1 MPEVLRA
8 CFLASRDLMR
18 PGMLFHALWPP
29 ILSLIAWGLVAQ
41 SVWAPAR
48 ERLQASFPDWAWLTG
63 GWWSD
68 WIANIFLLMAFA
80 PLVYFTTLM
89 LLAAFALPRM
99 MTIVADSDYPDIVR
113 QGGGGVM
120 GALWGSIVN
129 TLVAGS
135 IFVIG
140 WLLTLPF
147 LLIPGVLLIMPF
159 FWLSWINQRTFR
171 FDALAEHATPP
182 ERNRI
187 VREARSPLYMAG
199 GISALVAHIPIIN
212 FLAPAWTALL
222 FVHLCLMRLRLERK
236 EGTVVWEQ

>member
-1 MPEVLRA
+1 MSEVLRA
-8 CFLASRDLMR
+8 CFLASRDLLR
-18 PGMLFHALWPP
+18 PGMLLQALWPP
-29 ILSLIAWGLVAQ
+29 LASLFVWALVARAI
-41 SVWAPAR
+41 WAPAR
-48 ERLQASFPDWAWLTG
+48 ERLQASFPDWSWLTQ
-63 GWWSD
+63 GWLAD
-68 WIANIFLLMAFA
+68 WVANIFLLMGFA

-99 MTIVADSDYPDIVR
+99 MTIVADSDYQDIVR
-113 QGGGGVM
+113 QGR

-135 IFVIG
+135 LFVIG

-147 LLIPGVLLIMPF
+147 ILIPGVLLVMPF
-159 FWLSWINQRTFR
+159 FWLAWINQRTFR

-182 ERNRI
+182 ERSRI
-187 VREARSPLYMAG
+187 VREARTPLYMAG
-199 GISALVAHIPIIN
+199 GISALLAHVPIVN

-222 FVHLCLMRLRLERK
+222 FVHLCLMRLRLERR

>member
-8 CFLASRDLMR
+8 SILASRDLLR
-18 PGMLFHALWPP
+18 PGMLFHALWPSL
-29 ILSLIAWGLVAQ
+29 LSLLVWGLIAQ
-41 SVWAPAR
+41 AVWAPAR
-48 ERLQASFPDWAWLTG
+48 ARLQGSFPDWAWLSE

-80 PLVYFTTLM
+80 PLLYFTTLM

-99 MTIVADSDYPDIVR
+99 MIVVANSDYPDIVR
-113 QGGGGVM
+113 QGR

-129 TLVAGS
+129 TSVAGG

-147 LLIPGVLLIMPF
+147 LLIPGVLLVMPF
-159 FWLSWINQRTFR
+159 FWLAWINQRTFR

-182 ERNRI
+182 EHAAI
-187 VREARSPLYMAG
+187 VREAKGPLYAAG
-199 GISALVAHIPIIN
+199 AVSALVAHIPVIN

-222 FVHLCLMRLRLERK
+222 FVHLCLARLRMQRK
-236 EGTVVWEQ
+236 EGVVVWEQ

>member
-8 CFLASRDLMR
+8 CFLASRDLLR
-18 PGMLFHALWPP
+18 PGMLFHALWPV
-29 ILSLIAWGLVAQ
+29 IVSMLGWGLLAQ
-41 SVWAPAR
+41 AVWAPAR
-48 ERLQASFPDWAWLTG
+48 ARVQAGFPDWAWLSG

-99 MTIVADSDYPDIVR
+99 MNVVAASDYPDLVR
-113 QGGGGVM
+113 QGR
-120 GALWGSIVN
+120 GAFWRSILN

-135 IFVIG
+135 IFVVG

-159 FWLSWINQRTFR
+159 FWLAWINQRTFR

-182 ERNRI
+182 EHARI
-187 VREARSPLYMAG
+187 VRGGRSLLYTAG
-199 GISALVAHIPIIN
+199 AVSALVAHIPIIN

-222 FVHLCLMRLRLERK
+222 FVHLCLMRLRLERR

>member
-8 CFLASRDLMR
+8 CFLATRDLLR

-29 ILSLIAWGLVAQ
+29 ILSLVGWGLIAQ
-41 SVWAPAR
+41 AVWAPAR
-48 ERLQASFPDWAWLTG
+48 ERVQAGFPDWAWLSG

-99 MTIVADSDYPDIVR
+99 MNVVAASDYPDLVR
-113 QGGGGVM
+113 QGR
-120 GALWGSIVN
+120 GAFWSSILN

-135 IFVIG
+135 LFVVG

-159 FWLSWINQRTFR
+159 FWLAWINQRTFR

-182 ERNRI
+182 EHARI
-187 VREARSPLYMAG
+187 VREGRSLLYTAG
-199 GISALVAHIPIIN
+199 AVSALVAHIPIVN

-222 FVHLCLMRLRLERK
+222 FVHLCLMRLRLERR

>member
-8 CFLASRDLMR
+8 CFLASRDLLR
-18 PGMLFHALWPP
+18 PGMLFQALWPP
-29 ILSLIAWGLVAQ
+29 IVSLFAWALAARA
-41 SVWAPAR
+41 VWAPAR
-48 ERLQASFPDWAWLTG
+48 ERLQGAFPDWSWLTE
-63 GWWSD
+63 GWLAD
-68 WIANIFLLMAFA
+68 WLANIVLLMGFA

-113 QGGGGVM
+113 QGR
-120 GALWGSIVN
+120 GAFWGSIVN

-135 IFVIG
+135 LFVVG

-147 LLIPGVLLIMPF
+147 ILIPGVLLIMPF
-159 FWLSWINQRTFR
+159 LWLAWINQRTFR
-171 FDALAEHATPP
+171 YDALAEHATPP
-182 ERNRI
+182 ERSRI
-187 VREARSPLYMAG
+187 VREARGPFYMAG
-199 GISALVAHIPIIN
+199 AVSALVAHIPIVN

-222 FVHLCLMRLRLERK
+222 FVHLCLMRLRMERR

>member
-8 CFLASRDLMR
+8 CFLASRDLLR
-18 PGMLFHALWPP
+18 PGMLFQALWPP
-29 ILSLIAWGLVAQ
+29 IVSLFVWALVARA
-41 SVWAPAR
+41 VWTPAR
-48 ERLQASFPDWAWLTG
+48 ERLQAAFPDWSWLTQ
-63 GWWSD
+63 GWLAD
-68 WIANIFLLMAFA
+68 WLANIVLLMGFA

-99 MTIVADSDYPDIVR
+99 MNIVADSDYPDIVR
-113 QGGGGVM
+113 QGR
-120 GALWGSIVN
+120 GALWGSIMN

-135 IFVIG
+135 LFVVG

-147 LLIPGVLLIMPF
+147 ILIPGVLLIMPF
-159 FWLSWINQRTFR
+159 LWLAWINQRTFR

-182 ERNRI
+182 ERARI
-187 VREARSPLYMAG
+187 VREARTPLYMAG
-199 GISALVAHIPIIN
+199 GVSALLAHVPIVN

-222 FVHLCLMRLRLERK
+222 FVHLCLMRLRLERR

>member
-8 CFLASRDLMR
+8 CLLASRDLMR

-29 ILSLIAWGLVAQ
+29 ILSMLGWGLVAQ
-41 SVWAPAR
+41 AVWAPAR
-48 ERLQASFPDWAWLTG
+48 ARVQAGFPDWAWLSS

-99 MTIVADSDYPDIVR
+99 MNIVAASDYPDIVR
-113 QGGGGVM
+113 QGR
-120 GALWGSIVN
+120 GAFWGSIVN

-135 IFVIG
+135 IFVLG

-147 LLIPGVLLIMPF
+147 LLIPGALLIMPF
-159 FWLSWINQRTFR
+159 FWLAWINQRTFR

-182 ERNRI
+182 ERTRI
-187 VREARSPLYMAG
+187 VREGSGVLYMAG
-199 GISALVAHIPIIN
+199 AVSALVAHIPIIN

-236 EGTVVWEQ
+236 EGIVVWEE

>member
-8 CFLASRDLMR
+8 CFLASRDLLR
-18 PGMLFHALWPP
+18 PGMMFHALWPP
-29 ILSLIAWGLVAQ
+29 IVSLIGWGLVARA
-41 SVWAPAR
+41 VWAPAR
-48 ERLQASFPDWAWLTG
+48 ERVQAAFPDWSWLSGG
-63 GWWSD
+63 GWAD
-68 WIANIFLLMAFA
+68 WIANVFLLMAFA
-80 PLVYFTTLM
+80 PLVYFSSLM
-89 LLAAFALPRM
+89 LLAAFALPQM
-99 MTIVADSDYPDIVR
+99 MKLIAESDYADIAR
-113 QGGGGVM
+113 RGR
-120 GALWGSIVN
+120 GAFWGSIVN

-135 IFVIG
+135 IFVVG

-159 FWLSWINQRTFR
+159 LWLAWINQRTFR

-182 ERNRI
+182 ERSRI
-187 VREARSPLYMAG
+187 VRESRGLLYMAG
-199 GISALVAHIPIIN
+199 GVSALVAHIPIIN

>member
-8 CFLASRDLMR
+8 CFLATRDLLR

-29 ILSLIAWGLVAQ
+29 ILSLVGWGLVAQ
-41 SVWAPAR
+41 AVWAPAR
-48 ERLQASFPDWAWLTG
+48 ERVQASFPDWAWLSG

-80 PLVYFTTLM
+80 PLAYFTTLM

-99 MTIVADSDYPDIVR
+99 MNVVAASDYPDLVR
-113 QGGGGVM
+113 QGR
-120 GALWGSIVN
+120 GAFWGSIVN

-135 IFVIG
+135 LFVIG

-147 LLIPGVLLIMPF
+147 LLIPGVLLVMPF
-159 FWLSWINQRTFR
+159 FWLAWINQRTFR

-182 ERNRI
+182 ERARI
-187 VREARSPLYMAG
+187 VRSGRSLLFAAG
-199 GISALVAHIPIIN
+199 AVSALVAHIPIVN

-222 FVHLCLMRLRLERK
+222 FVHLCLMRLRLERR

>member
-1 MPEVLRA
+1 MAAGPVSLHLGARRA
-8 CFLASRDLMR
+8 
-18 PGMLFHALWPP
+18 G
-29 ILSLIAWGLVAQ
+29 SLD
-41 SVWAPAR
+41 PRAR
-48 ERLQASFPDWAWLTG
+48 IYLQASFPDWSWLAS

-99 MTIVADSDYPDIVR
+99 MIIVADSDYPDVVR
-113 QGGGGVM
+113 RGR
-120 GALWGSIVN
+120 GALLGSIVN
-129 TLVAGS
+129 TLIAGS
-135 IFVIG
+135 IFVVG

-159 FWLSWINQRTFR
+159 FWLAWINQRTFR

-182 ERNRI
+182 EMSAI
-187 VREARSPLYMAG
+187 MREARVPLYTAG
-199 GISALVAHIPIIN
+199 GVSALVAHIPLIN

-222 FVHLCLMRLRLERK
+222 FVHLCMMRLRMQRK

>member
-1 MPEVLRA
+1 MSEVLRA
-8 CFLASRDLMR
+8 CFLASRDLLR
-18 PGMLFHALWPP
+18 PGMLLQALWPP
-29 ILSLIAWGLVAQ
+29 LASLFVWALVARAI
-41 SVWAPAR
+41 WAPAR
-48 ERLQASFPDWAWLTG
+48 ERLQASFPDWSWLTQ
-63 GWWSD
+63 GWLAD
-68 WIANIFLLMAFA
+68 WVANIFLLMGFA

-113 QGGGGVM
+113 QGR

-135 IFVIG
+135 LFVIG

-147 LLIPGVLLIMPF
+147 ILIPGVLLVMPF
-159 FWLSWINQRTFR
+159 FWLAWINQRTFR

-182 ERNRI
+182 ERSRI
-187 VREARSPLYMAG
+187 VREARTPLYMAG
-199 GISALVAHIPIIN
+199 GISALLAHVPIVN

-222 FVHLCLMRLRLERK
+222 FVHLCLMRLRLERR

>member
-1 MPEVLRA
+1 MSEVLRA
-8 CFLASRDLMR
+8 CFLASRDLLR
-18 PGMLFHALWPP
+18 PGMLLQALWPP
-29 ILSLIAWGLVAQ
+29 LASLFVWALVARAIW
-41 SVWAPAR
+41 VPAR
-48 ERLQASFPDWAWLTG
+48 ERLQASFPDWSWLTQ
-63 GWWSD
+63 GWLAD
-68 WIANIFLLMAFA
+68 WVANIFLLMGFA

-99 MTIVADSDYPDIVR
+99 MAIVADSDYPDIVR
-113 QGGGGVM
+113 QGR

-135 IFVIG
+135 LFVIG

-147 LLIPGVLLIMPF
+147 ILIPGVLLVMPF
-159 FWLSWINQRTFR
+159 FWLAWINQRTFR

-182 ERNRI
+182 ERSRI
-187 VREARSPLYMAG
+187 VREARTPLYMAG
-199 GISALVAHIPIIN
+199 GISALLAHVPIVN

-222 FVHLCLMRLRLERK
+222 FVHLCLMRLRLERR

>member
-1 MPEVLRA
+1 MSEVLRA
-8 CFLASRDLMR
+8 CFLASRDLLR
-18 PGMLFHALWPP
+18 PGMLLQALWPP
-29 ILSLIAWGLVAQ
+29 LASLFVWALVARAI
-41 SVWAPAR
+41 WAPAR
-48 ERLQASFPDWAWLTG
+48 ERLQASFPDWSWLTQ
-63 GWWSD
+63 GWLAD
-68 WIANIFLLMAFA
+68 WVANIFLLMGFA

-99 MTIVADSDYPDIVR
+99 MAIVADSDYPDIVR
-113 QGGGGVM
+113 QGR

-135 IFVIG
+135 LFVIG

-147 LLIPGVLLIMPF
+147 ILIPGVLLVMPF
-159 FWLSWINQRTFR
+159 FWLAWINQRTFR

-182 ERNRI
+182 ERSRI
-187 VREARSPLYMAG
+187 VREARTPLYMAG
-199 GISALVAHIPIIN
+199 GISALLAHVPIVN

-222 FVHLCLMRLRLERK
+222 FVHLCLMRLRLERR

>member
-1 MPEVLRA
+1 MPEVMRA
-8 CFLASRDLMR
+8 CFLASRDLLR

-29 ILSLIAWGLVAQ
+29 LLSLIAWAAVAR
-41 SVWAPAR
+41 SIWAPAR
-48 ERLQASFPDWAWLTG
+48 EWLQASFPDWAWLSG

-68 WIANIFLLMAFA
+68 WIANIGLLLAFA

-99 MTIVADSDYPDIVR
+99 MNMVADSDYPDIVR
-113 QGGGGVM
+113 RGR
-120 GALWGSIVN
+120 GALWGSILN
-129 TLVAGS
+129 TLIAGL
-135 IFVIG
+135 IFVVG

-159 FWLSWINQRTFR
+159 FWLAWINQRTFR

-182 ERNRI
+182 ERAII
-187 VREARSPLYMAG
+187 VREARVPLYMAG
-199 GISALVAHIPIIN
+199 GVSALVAHIPLIN

-222 FVHLCLMRLRLERK
+222 FVHVCLMRLRLQRK
-236 EGTVVWEQ
+236 EGAVVWEQ

>member
-8 CFLASRDLMR
+8 AFLASRDLMR

-29 ILSLIAWGLVAQ
+29 IVSMLGWGLLAQ

-48 ERLQASFPDWAWLTG
+48 ERVQASFPDWGWLSG

-99 MTIVADSDYPDIVR
+99 MTVIADSDYPDLVR
-113 QGGGGVM
+113 QGR
-120 GALWGSIVN
+120 GALVGSIVN

-135 IFVIG
+135 IFVVG

-147 LLIPGVLLIMPF
+147 LLIPGVLLVMPF
-159 FWLSWINQRTFR
+159 FWLAWINQRTFR

-182 ERNRI
+182 ERTRI
-187 VREARSPLYMAG
+187 VREARGPLYLG
-199 GISALVAHIPIIN
+199 GAISALVAHIPIIN